1 MQSKILQKASNYGRF
16 LILGIVFFVEKDG
29 IMKYLV
35 SYNTSVGIKK
45 NVNQDALC
53 IKRAK
58 SEGEEYLLTVICD
71 GMGGLSSGELASATV
86 IRHFADWFEREFP
99 YMISGLSGEQVKKVW
114 KDSILN
120 LNQKLW
126 NYGKVNYKQLG
137 TTLTVVLFLPDG
149 KFVTGHVGDTRQ
161 YRINSNGVEQITED
175 QTFIAREIKR
185 GNMTPEQ
192 AMNDPRRNVLLQ
204 CIGASGDVEPEFY
217 EGTVGQGDFFLL
229 CSDGFRHVLQEDEIH
244 GEIMGTELDSEE
256 KISECIGKMIQLNE
270 SRGENDNIT
279 AVLVKIL

>member
-1 MQSKILQKASNYGRF
+1 
-16 LILGIVFFVEKDG
+16 
-29 IMKYLV
+29 MKYLV

-58 SEGEEYLLTVICD
+58 SEDKEYLMTVICD

-86 IRHFADWFEREFP
+86 IRYFANWFEQEFP
-99 YMISGLSGEQVKKVW
+99 YMISGLSVEQVKKVW
-114 KDSILN
+114 KESIHN

-126 NYGKVNYKQLG
+126 NYGKENYKQLG

-149 KFVTGHVGDTRQ
+149 RFVTGHVGDTRQ
-161 YRINSNGVEQITED
+161 YCLDATGVKQITED

-204 CIGASGDVEPEFY
+204 CIGASGDVEPAFY
-217 EGTVGQGDFFLL
+217 EGTVTAGEYYLL
-229 CSDGFRHVLQEDEIH
+229 CSDGFRHVITEAEIH
-244 GEIMGTELDSEE
+244 EAIVGASLDTEE
-256 KISECIGKMIQLNE
+256 KISEGIGKLIQMNE

-279 AVLVKIL
+279 AVLVKVL

>member
-1 MQSKILQKASNYGRF
+1 
-16 LILGIVFFVEKDG
+16 
-29 IMKYLV
+29 MKYLV

-58 SEGEEYLLTVICD
+58 SDEKEYLLAVICD

-86 IRHFADWFEREFP
+86 IRYFASWFEKDFP
-99 YMISGLSGEQVKKVW
+99 YMISGLSAEQVKKVW
-114 KDSILN
+114 RDSIHT

-126 NYGKVNYKQLG
+126 NYGKENYKQLG
-137 TTLTVVLFLPDG
+137 TTLTAVLFLPDG
-149 KFVTGHVGDTRQ
+149 RFITGHVGDTRQ
-161 YRINSNGVEQITED
+161 YCINANGVRQITED

-204 CIGASGDVEPEFY
+204 CIGASGDVAPEFY
-217 EGTVGQGDFFLL
+217 EGMVTEGDYYLL
-229 CSDGFRHVLQEDEIH
+229 CSDGFRHVLKEEEIH
-244 GEIMGTELDSEE
+244 NAIMNGKLDTED
-256 KISECIGKMIQLNE
+256 KISECIGKLIQMNE

-279 AVLVKIL
+279 AVLVKVL